1 MNRRFFAYL
10 FIAIILGIIL
20 GTFCSFAL
28 AIALGFAFISI
39 IFLKKR
45 LLAILTLSMA
55 IFILITNF
63 TYSRA
68 QKKYPHVIVSGTV
81 SQIIENDYG
90 TVFLIED
97 CDHKELGKFKIY
109 ANLEGYDYSRYK
121 IKEGNYIT
129 IKGKA
134 TPQNGRALEFYEQF
148 SVEEDSYWFD
158 AYEYYPEDDTENI
171 KVFLKSL
178 KTKVRN
184 TIFLN
189 TEDPESST
197 ILYAMISGDKHYID
211 ASVKDVFN
219 KCGLSH
225 LLAVSGLHVG
235 IILGVIVFML
245 KRIRLKKFLMLILMG
260 VFLFFYVIFT
270 GEPSSVI
277 RAALMAM
284 VMQIGLIK
292 GLKYDGVNSLSF
304 AGCCILALEPFR
316 LYDIGFQ
323 LSFTACFGIMWIS
336 RYFVKR
342 YPKFINGI
350 INAAL
355 VSLGATLGALPIQ
368 MYYFRTLS
376 SVSLIA
382 NVLFVTIASFA
393 LTLTFIFLIFALI
406 CAPLG
411 FLLKVP
417 GAIMSGII
425 KGTNYL
431 SDAPIF
437 EFRQMPFIVAIGL
450 LALFIFFTRFVHVK
464 KRAVAG
470 ILLIILPILLVGK
483 AVFYENYVRAT
494 VVNYSNVK
502 GFVHIE
508 DGKNYIIG
516 IADEN
521 IGGQADYIE
530 RNMGKADVIILTDE
544 KDVKNISLA
553 AHNGLAYD
561 KLYVTPDIDIDINL
575 KKLGAEKF
583 TDIECKEGRISF
595 SPILYYCYKDD
606 KVRLTWLRRSESHIT
621 YLRS

>member
-1 MNRRFFAYL
+1 MNYRFFAYL

-45 LLAILTLSMA
+45 LLAILALSMA
-55 IFILITNF
+55 IFVFITSF
-63 TYSRA
+63 TYPRA
-68 QKKYPHVIVSGTV
+68 QKKYVDVTISGTV
-81 SQIIENDYG
+81 TEVIESDFR
-90 TVFLIED
+90 TTFLIEN
-97 CDHKELGKFKIY
+97 CDHKELRKFKIY
-109 ANLEGYDYSRYK
+109 ANLQGYEYCGYK

-129 IKGKA
+129 VRGKA
-134 TPQNGRALEFYEQF
+134 TPQNGRTLEFYEQF
-148 SVEEDSYWFD
+148 YIEEDSYWFD
-158 AYEYYPEDDTENI
+158 AYEYSIKDNKEN
-171 KVFLKSL
+171 VRAFLKNL

-189 TEDPESST
+189 IEDSKSAT

-211 ASVKDVFN
+211 ASVKDAFN

-235 IILGVIVFML
+235 IILGVVVFML

-260 VFLFFYVIFT
+260 VFLIFYVIFT

-277 RAALMAM
+277 RAALMAI
-284 VMQIGLIK
+284 VMQIGLK
-292 GLKYDGVNSLSF
+292 EGLKYNGVNSLSF

-323 LSFTACFGIMWIS
+323 LSFLACFGIMWIS
-336 RYFVKR
+336 RYFVNK
-342 YPKFINGI
+342 YPNFINSI

-393 LTLTFIFLIFALI
+393 LTLTFIFLISALI

-411 FLLKVP
+411 FLLKIP

-425 KGTNYL
+425 NEVNYL

-437 EFRQMPFIVAIGL
+437 EFRQMPFIMVISL
-450 LALFIFFTRFVHVK
+450 LIIFVFFTRFVHVK
-464 KRAVAG
+464 KRAFAG

-508 DGKNYIIG
+508 DGKHYIIG

-521 IGGQADYIE
+521 IGGQADYIR
-530 RNMGKADVIILTDE
+530 RNMGKADAVILTDE

-553 AHNGLAYD
+553 VDNGLAYD
-561 KLYVTPDIDIDINL
+561 KLYVTPDIDIDVNL

-583 TDIECKEGRISF
+583 TDIHCKEGRISF
-595 SPILYYCYKDD
+595 SPILYYRYKDD